1 MENTIDY
8 KIFKTTKLI
17 NLRVEMAKQAPP
29 LKLYTQDKINNLAK
43 KYNY

>member
-17 NLRVEMAKQAPP
+17 NLRVEMAKKAPAI
-29 LKLYTQDKINNLAK
+29 KLYSQDKINELAK
-43 KYNY
+43 QYKF